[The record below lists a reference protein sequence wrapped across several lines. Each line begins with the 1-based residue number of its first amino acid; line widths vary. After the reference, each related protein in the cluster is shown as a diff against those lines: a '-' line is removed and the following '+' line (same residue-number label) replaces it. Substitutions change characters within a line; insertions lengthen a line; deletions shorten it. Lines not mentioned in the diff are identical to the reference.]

1 MQSANTRTQSSIKP
15 LFNLP
20 AKTLLAASL
29 IALAHT
35 ASAAEQNV
43 QELDTMKVTSA
54 GGFEQSLT
62 YAPAS
67 ISVIS
72 AEDLQRK
79 QFRDLAEALSD
90 VEGVDVR
97 SGTGKTGGLDI
108 SIRGMPSEY
117 TLILIDGRR
126 QNVAGDVT
134 PNGFGA
140 ALTSFMPPISAIERI
155 EIIRGPMSTLYGSDA
170 VGGVVNIITK
180 RVAEEWGGSLRM
192 ETGLPQDKAWGTSQK
207 TDIYATGPLID
218 GLLGLAVRGSTM
230 HREAAD
236 WILAPGANATGRNP
250 APAESRQYNVGA
262 RFTLTPHADH
272 DIYLDLDRGM
282 TWYDNED
289 GRLGNRDAAILEAQ
303 SILPGYKDW
312 MRLNRNQYVLG
323 HSSRFATG
331 VWDSSL
337 SYATTETLGRT
348 IPGKV
353 ADLGNPYTGHPNIIV
368 GDDRTLETTNTV
380 IDTKYV
386 TSLIDNNTTTLG
398 AQYWRAELEDGIIPN
413 KLDQTMV
420 AVFAE
425 NEWYITNDLAL
436 TVGGRYDDHDAFGGH
451 FSPRAYLVWGA
462 LDQLTIKGGVNQGYR
477 APRLNQLADGIS
489 GVTDQGET
497 ISIGNPNLK
506 PETSTNM
513 ELSFLYDSYK
523 GASGSVT
530 FFHNQIEDRITSN
543 VGNCED
549 NWISSC
555 SAADPNDLNKTK
567 YAMNIDEATTW
578 GAEITAKF
586 ELPANLSLAFNYT
599 WMDSEVKEDG
609 QKNGKLGNIPKHV
622 ANATLRWAASEQLSL
637 WLKGNYRGKA
647 RRFTGDYADLS
658 GNDELINNVIGD
670 IKSYFLFDLGAAYR
684 LNQQVSLNATVSNL
698 LDKNFAKFKTYTN
711 ASNTAYV
718 GEYFHSGRSV
728 TGGVMPG
735 RTFWLSANYNF

>member
-1 MQSANTRTQSSIKP
+1 MQSAKPLNKPFTNT

-20 AKTLLAASL
+20 AKTLLAAAL

-97 SGTGKTGGLDI
+97 SSTGKTGGLDI

-155 EIIRGPMSTLYGSDA
+155 EVIRGPMSTLYGSDA

-180 RVAEEWGGSLRM
+180 KVSDSWGGSLRM
-192 ETGLPQDKAWGTSQK
+192 ETSLPESSRWGVQQK
-207 TDIYATGPLID
+207 TEIYATGPLIQNT
-218 GLLGLAVRGSTM
+218 LGLTMRGSTA
-230 HREAAD
+230 HREASD
-236 WILAPGANATGRNP
+236 WIVAAGAPKSGRNP
-250 APAESRQYNVGA
+250 APAESDLYNLGA
-262 RFTLTPHADH
+262 RLTYTPTADH
-272 DIYLDLDRGM
+272 DISLDVDRGM
-282 TWYDNED
+282 TVYNNDD
-289 GRLGNRDAAILEAQ
+289 GRLGNRDQPILDAN
-303 SILPGYKDW
+303 IGNLPGYKDE
-312 MRLNRNQYVLG
+312 MRLNRNQYVLAHTG
-323 HSSRFATG
+323 RFASG
-331 VWDSSL
+331 VLNSSV
-337 SYATTETLGRT
+337 SYSTTETLGRT

-386 TSLIDNNTTTLG
+386 ASLIDNNTTTLG

-489 GVTDQGET
+489 GVTGQGAT

-506 PETSTNM
+506 PETSTNT

-523 GASGSVT
+523 GASGSIT

-543 VGNCED
+543 VGNCAD

-555 SAADPNDLNKTK
+555 SANPTAT

-578 GAEITAKF
+578 GAEVTAKF
-586 ELPANLSLAFNYT
+586 ELPANLSLGMNYT
-599 WMDSEVKEDG
+599 WTDSEVKEKG
-609 QKNGKLGNIPKHV
+609 AKNGKLGNIPEHLF
-622 ANATLRWAASEQLSL
+622 NSTLNWAALDQMDI
-637 WLKGNYRGKA
+637 WLKGSYRGKA
-647 RRFTGDYADLS
+647 NRFTGAKDKLTGDNKITYDAVGDLKAY
-658 GNDELINNVIGD
+658 V
-670 IKSYFLFDLGAAYR
+670 LFDLGATYR
-684 LNQQVSLNATVSNL
+684 VSPQLSLNATVANL
-698 LDKNFAKFKTYTN
+698 LDKDFAKFATYKDAN
-711 ASNTAYV
+711 GNLAYV
-718 GEYFHSGRSV
+718 GEYWQGGQSM
-728 TGGVMPG
+728 TGGVIQG
-735 RTFWLSANYNF
+735 RTYTLSANYNF

>member
-1 MQSANTRTQSSIKP
+1 MQSAKPLNKPLTNT

-20 AKTLLAASL
+20 AKTLLAAAL

-155 EIIRGPMSTLYGSDA
+155 EVIRGPMSTLYGSDA

-180 RVAEEWGGSLRM
+180 KVSDSWGGSLRM
-192 ETGLPQDKAWGTSQK
+192 ETSLPESSRWGVQQK
-207 TDIYATGPLID
+207 TEIYATGPLIQNT
-218 GLLGLAVRGSTM
+218 LGLTMRGSTA
-230 HREAAD
+230 HREASD
-236 WILAPGANATGRNP
+236 WIVAAGKPKSGRNP
-250 APAESRQYNVGA
+250 APAESDLYNLGA
-262 RFTLTPHADH
+262 RLTYTPTADH
-272 DIYLDLDRGM
+272 DISLDVDRGM
-282 TWYDNED
+282 TVYNNDD
-289 GRLGNRDAAILEAQ
+289 SRLGTLDNLTKA
-303 SILPGYKDW
+303 SGYKDE
-312 MRLNRNQYVLG
+312 MRLNRNQYVLAHTG
-323 HSSRFATG
+323 RFASG
-331 VWDSSL
+331 VLNSSV
-337 SYATTETLGRT
+337 SYSTTETLGRT
-348 IPGKV
+348 IPDAVKNNP
-353 ADLGNPYTGHPNIIV
+353 DLAILHNLV

-398 AQYWRAELEDGIIPN
+398 AQYWRAELEDRIILN

-477 APRLNQLADGIS
+477 APRLNQLADGIG
-489 GVTDQGET
+489 GVGGQGDK

-523 GASGSVT
+523 GASGSIT
-530 FFHNQIEDRITSN
+530 FFHNQIEDRITSDMGDCKN
-543 VGNCED
+543 

-555 SAADPNDLNKTK
+555 SANQDAK

-578 GAEITAKF
+578 GAEVTAKF
-586 ELPANLSLAFNYT
+586 ELPANLSLGMNYT
-599 WMDSEVKEDG
+599 WTDSEVKEQG
-609 QKNGKLGNIPKHV
+609 AKNGKLGNIPEHLF
-622 ANATLRWAASEQLSL
+622 NSTLDWAALDQMDI
-637 WLKGNYRGKA
+637 WLKGSYRGKA
-647 RRFTGDYADLS
+647 NRFTGAKDNLTSDDKITYDAVGDLKAY
-658 GNDELINNVIGD
+658 V
-670 IKSYFLFDLGAAYR
+670 LFDLGATYR
-684 LNQQVSLNATVSNL
+684 VSPQLSLNATVANL
-698 LDKNFAKFKTYTN
+698 LDKDFTKFTAYKD
-711 ASNTAYV
+711 ASGNLAYV
-718 GEYFHSGRSV
+718 GEYWQGPRSV
-728 TGGVMPG
+728 TGGVIQG
-735 RTFWLSANYNF
+735 RTYTLSANYNF